1 MTPLLEQIRSDAII
15 LLERAL
21 RSKTVHCFGID
32 GFGQYGTSDRAR
44 TFTILNV
51 DLLLFGEIYEWPE
64 AYAYIKLEG
73 YSDTDNGLILTDNN
87 FAISLNEHLKAA
99 SIDPSIWTWA
109 PVSEQGSTTVAI
121 KLDVKKLI
129 SW

>member
-1 MTPLLEQIRSDAII
+1 MTLLLEQIRSDTII

-21 RSKTVHCFGID
+21 RFKTVHCFGID
-32 GFGQYGTSDRAR
+32 GFGQYGTSDLAR
-44 TFTILNV
+44 TFKISNI
-51 DLLLFGEIYEWPE
+51 DLLLFGEIYDWLD

-73 YSDTDNGLILTDNN
+73 YCHADNGLIMTDKN
-87 FAISLNEHLKAA
+87 FSISLNEHFKAA
-99 SIDPSIWTWA
+99 GIDPKVWDWA

-121 KLDVKKLI
+121 KLDIKKLI